1 MSLAVLA
8 DHMASKGRGPDSMLI
23 HMSPREVQGLQA
35 LAVKNGGSLT
45 VNPNTGLPEAG
56 FLDKLLP
63 AIIGGGISY
72 FSGGSIDPI
81 TAAAMVG
88 GVETVRTG
96 DLGKGIS
103 AGLGAY
109 GGAGLAAGFAGAG
122 TGALSLEAGNAAL
135 SQAGL
140 TGEAAVTLQAD
151 QVASQA
157 IGDRLA
163 SATPF
168 DKLSAGAKAVT
179 SSPSALGSFAKDN
192 FKYLALGAAPILADQ
207 AIKSNMPTT
216 TTSPGQMRTFSY
228 DPYGQRYTPT
238 GNYQVPR
245 KAEEKEETAADGGL
259 MGMDNGGYSPGQLN
273 FAERSEPVV
282 RMAAGGTGGLDY
294 QTLVSSLQN
303 SPLTAEQRAAP
314 SPQYQATIDYSSPSV
329 SDDMVQRAYQ
339 DVWGR
344 AAAPWEVEAW
354 QGVAGDATETA
365 LSKAPIQAQVG
376 DIYRNVL
383 GRDADP
389 GGLENYTNQIAAF
402 NPVMLSAGQR
412 PDQVYE
418 NFLAD
423 ARTRGEIFNTDPTR
437 FQDYASAVTPYTG
450 YQSADQ
456 TNIVDEWVRNTL
468 GREVTAAD
476 KEQAWY
482 KDAFKTTQ
490 TIPGYQDLYGQFQNY
505 ARTDSTATNAQK
517 IREATASLAAR
528 GMTEADVLRQTG
540 KTVAQLVASD
550 IDVNKDLFTASQLR
564 APGARAGFN
573 FNSIQNP
580 YGNATNP
587 GDKTYNPDGSIT
599 VTPNIPGRPSGGF
612 SGMDEVKNAYTA
624 GGGSLGY
631 TPNAPK
637 TMEEFNKR
645 FNKQTGGSK
654 QAYDYLMGKS
664 NYSTTPYTPTGEVM
678 KPYSESVLGAPV
690 NITSKKVLF
699 DPVTRKYKVNPDYI
713 PVTYTPEGKRV
724 VGVSDR
730 EVANKL
736 TSTTAATGG
745 LLSLAGGGSAMDTTS
760 DYGKWLKDNNVSIEQ
775 VARALGISVAE
786 ARKRYETK
794 GGAKDTGMDLGG
806 PKLDSG
812 TGSDAMQP
820 RDKKT
825 EDYLTWEESTVAGK
839 EARAARMGEVNNLLT
854 LGIPGAALAAKLSG
868 RPISMPNFSVLF
880 GTPQSYQDAVAAQ
893 QDALAQSQNQA
904 LNAMSGRQETQ
915 MNAEPGSFSGV
926 APAAPAGVEGLG
938 TGDGGLG
945 GGGGRSAGD
954 GTGAGGN
961 QSGNESGEGLGTGDG
976 GMGGGGG
983 RSAGDSPLAHGGL
996 TALAQGG
1003 MYNLGDYSDGGRLL
1017 RGPGD
1022 GVSDSIPATIGKKR
1036 PARLA
1041 DGEFVVP
1048 ARIVSE
1054 LGNGSTEAGAR
1065 KLYAMMDRI
1074 QAARRSSIGKGKVAK
1089 NSRADKYLPA

>member
-45 VNPNTGLPEAG
+45 VNPDTGLPEAG

-63 AIIGGGISY
+63 AIIGFGV
-72 FSGGSIDPI
+72 
-81 TAAAMVG
+81 TAATGLPAWQIG
-88 GVETVRTG
+88 LGLGAVEAARTG

-109 GGAGLAAGFAGAG
+109 GGAGLGEGLLGAGASTIAG
-122 TGALSLEAGNAAL
+122 GEIATEAAKNAAL
-135 SQAGL
+135 EG
-140 TGEAAVTLQAD
+140 VTLPENYA
-151 QVASQA
+151 A
-157 IGDRLA
+157 LA
-163 SATPF
+163 AKTATPSQIAAARAATGPM
-168 DKLSAGAKAVT
+168 DLISSGAKAVGDNP
-179 SSPSALGSFAKDN
+179 SSLLTKDN
-192 FKYLALGAAPILADQ
+192 FKYLAAGAAPILADQ

-216 TTSPGQMRTFSY
+216 TTSPGQMRTFSF
-228 DPYGQRYTPT
+228 DPYGQRYTST

-245 KAEEKEETAADGGL
+245 KTEEAADGGL
-259 MGMDNGGYSPGQLN
+259 MGMDDGGYSPGQLN
-273 FAERSEPVV
+273 FAQRSEPVV

-303 SPLTAEQRAAP
+303 SPLTAEQRANS
-314 SPQYQATIDYSSPSV
+314 SPQYQATIDYSSPTV
-329 SDDMVQRAYQ
+329 SDDMVQKAYQ

-354 QGVAGDATETA
+354 QGVAGDATQTA
-365 LSKAPIQAQVG
+365 LSTAPIQAQVG

-412 PDQVYE
+412 PDKVYE
-418 NFLAD
+418 DFLAS

-505 ARTDSTATNAQK
+505 ARTDTAATNAQK

-550 IDVNKDLFTASQLR
+550 IDLSKDLFGASQLR
-564 APGARAGFN
+564 APGARTGFN

-612 SGMDEVKNAYTA
+612 SGMDEVKNAYTT

-637 TMEEFNKR
+637 TTEEFNKR

-678 KPYSESVLGAPV
+678 KPYSESVLGAPA

-699 DPVTRKYKVNPDYI
+699 DPATRQYKVNPDYI
-713 PVTYTPEGKRV
+713 PVTYTPEGKKV
-724 VGVSDR
+724 IGVSDR

-736 TSTTAATGG
+736 TGTTAATGG

-760 DYGKWLKDNNVSIEQ
+760 DYGQWLKDNNVSVEQ
-775 VARALGISVAE
+775 IARALGISVTE

-794 GGAKDTGMDLGG
+794 GGAGSTDISLSE
-806 PKLDSG
+806 PKLNSG

-825 EDYLTWEESTVAGK
+825 EDYLTWEETTPAGK
-839 EARAARMGEVNNLLT
+839 EARGARMGQISNLLG
-854 LGIPGAALAAKLSG
+854 LGPFSMAAAYLGG
-868 RPISMPNFSVLF
+868 RPVNLPDLGVIF
-880 GTPQSYQDAVAAQ
+880 GTPQSYTDYQTQ
-893 QDALAQSQNQA
+893 QGALAQAQNQA
-904 LNAMSGRQETQ
+904 LNDLSAKQETQ
-915 MNAEPGSFSGV
+915 MNAGSDF
-926 APAAPAGVEGLG
+926 
-938 TGDGGLG
+938 GGLAQSGHSSSFDSSSVSDTGNTPG
-945 GGGGRSAGD
+945 GGGA
-954 GTGAGGN
+954 
-961 QSGNESGEGLGTGDG
+961 ESEA
-976 GMGGGGG
+976 
-983 RSAGDSPLAHGGL
+983 RGGL
-996 TALAQGG
+996 NLNGKYYPPKYAQGGLPALAQGG
-1003 MYNLGDYSDGGRLL
+1003 TYNLGDYSDGGRLL